1 MAKSVRKIGIL
12 GGSFNPI
19 HHGHLFMAW
28 AAMEGLGLDRVI
40 FVPAN
45 CSPYKTDRDLAPA
58 KHRLA
63 MTRLAVR
70 DQKNFIVS
78 DVEIKRGGVSYTVD
92 TARYF
97 RRCYPKDRLFF
108 IIGEDSIRGLGDW
121 KNIDGILSILS
132 FIAVNR
138 ERCPVS
144 SSQIRRRLS
153 GKQSIQGLTPAA
165 VIGYIR
171 QKGLYVQ

>member
-1 MAKSVRKIGIL
+1 MAR
-12 GGSFNPI
+12 
-19 HHGHLFMAW
+19 
-28 AAMEGLGLDRVI
+28 AAMEGLGLDQVI

-45 CSPYKTDRDLAPA
+45 CSAHKTDREMAPA
-58 KHRLA
+58 KDRLA
-63 MTRLAVR
+63 MARLAVCGHK
-70 DQKNFIVS
+70 DFSVCG
-78 DVEIKRGGVSYTVD
+78 VEIERGGISYTVD

-97 RRCYPKDRLFF
+97 RRCYPKDQLFF
-108 IIGEDSIRGLGDW
+108 IIGEDSIQGLWDW

-132 FIAVNR
+132 FVAVNR

-144 SSQIRRRLS
+144 SSQIRHRLS
-153 GKQSIQGLTPAA
+153 RKQSIERLTPAA

>member
-19 HHGHLFMAW
+19 HHGHLFMAR

-45 CSPYKTDRDLAPA
+45 CSPYKIDRDLAPA

-63 MTRLAVR
+63 MARLAVR
-70 DQKNFIVS
+70 GHKDFSVS

-97 RRCYPKDRLFF
+97 RRCYPKDQLFF
-108 IIGEDSIRGLGDW
+108 IIGEDSIQGLGDW
-121 KNIDGILSILS
+121 RSIDGILGILS

-144 SSQIRRRLS
+144 SSQIRHRLS
-153 GKQSIQGLTPAA
+153 RRQSIQGLTPAA
-165 VIGYIR
+165 VTGYIR
-171 QKGLYVQ
+171 QKGLYVP

>member
-1 MAKSVRKIGIL
+1 MAR
-12 GGSFNPI
+12 
-19 HHGHLFMAW
+19 
-28 AAMEGLGLDRVI
+28 AAMEGLGLDQVI

-45 CSPYKTDRDLAPA
+45 CSPHKTDRGLAPA
-58 KHRLA
+58 THRLA
-63 MTRLAVR
+63 MARLAVR
-70 DQKNFIVS
+70 DQKNLIVS
-78 DVEIKRGGVSYTVD
+78 DVEIKRGGTSYTVD

-97 RRCYPKDRLFF
+97 RRRYPKDQLFF
-108 IIGEDSIRGLGDW
+108 IIGEDSIQGLGDW
-121 KNIDGILSILS
+121 KNIDRILNILS

-144 SSQIRRRLS
+144 SSQIRRCLS
-153 GKQSIQGLTPAA
+153 RQQSIQGLIPAA

>member
-19 HHGHLFMAW
+19 HHGHLFMAC
-28 AAMEGLGLDRVI
+28 AAMEGIGLKQVI
-40 FVPAN
+40 FVPAH
-45 CSPYKTDRDLAPA
+45 CSPHKTDRDLAPA
-58 KHRLA
+58 KDGLA

-70 DQKNFIVS
+70 GQKDFIVS
-78 DVEIKRGGVSYTVD
+78 DVEIKRGGISYTVD

-97 RRCYPKDRLFF
+97 RRCYPKNQLFF
-108 IIGEDSIRGLGDW
+108 IIGEDSVKGLGDW

-144 SSQIRRRLS
+144 SSQIRRCLS
-153 GKQSIQGLTPAA
+153 RKQSIEGLTPAA
-165 VIGYIR
+165 VTGYIR

>member
-19 HHGHLFMAW
+19 HHGHLFMAC
-28 AAMEGLGLDRVI
+28 AAMEGLGLDKVI
-40 FVPAN
+40 FVPAH
-45 CSPYKTDRDLAPA
+45 CSPHKTDRGLAPA
-58 KHRLA
+58 QHRLA
-63 MTRLAVR
+63 MARLAVR

-78 DVEIKRGGVSYTVD
+78 DVEIKRGGISYTVD

-97 RRCYPKDRLFF
+97 RRLCPKDQLFF
-108 IIGEDSIRGLGDW
+108 IIGEDSIQGLRDW

-153 GKQSIQGLTPAA
+153 HRQSINGLTPAA

>member
-19 HHGHLFMAW
+19 HCGHLFMAR
-28 AAMEGLGLDRVI
+28 AAMEGIGLDRVI

-45 CSPYKTDRDLAPA
+45 CSLHKTDRDLAPA
-58 KHRLA
+58 RHRLA
-63 MTRLAVR
+63 MARLAVR
-70 DQKNFIVS
+70 GQKNFIVS
-78 DVEIKRGGVSYTVD
+78 DVEIECGGVSYTVN

-97 RRCYPKDRLFF
+97 RRRYPKDQLFF
-108 IIGEDSIRGLGDW
+108 IIGEDSIKGLWDW
-121 KNIDGILSILS
+121 KNIDEILNILS

-138 ERCPVS
+138 QWCPVS
-144 SSQIRRRLS
+144 SSQIRLRLS
-153 GKQSIQGLTPAA
+153 RQQGIQGLTPPA

>member
-1 MAKSVRKIGIL
+1 MAR
-12 GGSFNPI
+12 
-19 HHGHLFMAW
+19 

-40 FVPAN
+40 FVPAH
-45 CSPYKTDRDLAPA
+45 CSPHKTDRDLAPA

-63 MTRLAVR
+63 MVRLAVR
-70 DQKNFIVS
+70 DQRNFIVS

-97 RRCYPKDRLFF
+97 RGCYPKDQLFF
-108 IIGEDSIRGLGDW
+108 IIGEDSVKGLRDW

-153 GKQSIQGLTPAA
+153 RKQSIQGLTPPA

>member
-1 MAKSVRKIGIL
+1 MAR
-12 GGSFNPI
+12 
-19 HHGHLFMAW
+19 

-45 CSPYKTDRDLAPA
+45 CSLHKTDRDLALA

-63 MTRLAVR
+63 MARLAVR
-70 DQKNFIVS
+70 GHKDFSVC
-78 DVEIKRGGVSYTVD
+78 DAEIKRGGISYTVD

-97 RRCYPKDRLFF
+97 RRLCPRDQLFF
-108 IIGEDSIRGLGDW
+108 IIGEDSIQGLGNW

-144 SSQIRRRLS
+144 SSQIRSRLS
-153 GKQSIQGLTPAA
+153 CKQSIQGLTPAA